1 MKKSIIMGSLIAIA
15 IAAVT
20 AYTVEVSTNIN
31 LRTELAVKDSINELQ
46 EIEILN
52 LKDIV
57 IERDYEISF
66 WGNVLDRLATK
77 HPNDAD
83 KIAKD
88 FGFKWNEIK

>member
-1 MKKSIIMGSLIAIA
+1 MKRSIIIGSLIVIA

-20 AYTVEVSTNIN
+20 AYTVEVSTNIK
-31 LRTELAVKDSINELQ
+31 LRTELVVKDSINEVQ